1 MNKYLPEGMAIHT
14 PENIDYLSHS
24 GLKRAMEE
32 NRIIEAPAI
41 ICSSDHDLKVR
52 LGELTGTIPRK
63 LAALG
68 IADGS
73 ARDIAII
80 SRVGKP
86 VCFKVTA
93 TEPEIKL
100 SRKDAQEEALNWFL
114 NNLTPGEIIPCIV
127 THTAEFGAFVDIGC
141 GIAALIGVENL
152 SVSRIAHSNER
163 LRAGQRILA
172 AVSTIDKEKRRITLT
187 QKELLGTWQE
197 NADLFSAGETVSG
210 IVRGK
215 KEYGLF
221 VELTANLS
229 GLAEFRDDIEV
240 GDHVSV
246 YIKAIIPEKMK
257 VKLVIID
264 KADEPKSVTEPKYFI
279 TKGRIDKWDY
289 CPASSGRC
297 YPGTAFSSQV

>member
-14 PENIDYLSHS
+14 PENSDYLSHS
-24 GLKRAMEE
+24 GLKKAKEE

-41 ICSSDHDLKVR
+41 VCSSDHDLKVR
-52 LGELTGTIPRK
+52 LGEMTGTIPRS

-73 ARDIAII
+73 AKDIAII

-86 VCFKVTA
+86 VCFKVRE
-93 TEPEIKL
+93 TEPEIML
-100 SRKDAQEEALNWFL
+100 SRKDAQEEALSWFL
-114 NNLTPGEIIPCIV
+114 DNLTPGDIIPCIV

-152 SVSRIAHSNER
+152 SVSRISHSNER

-172 AVSTIDKEKRRITLT
+172 AVSSIDKEKRRITLT

-215 KEYGLF
+215 KDYGLF

-229 GLAEFRDDIEV
+229 GLAEYRDDIEV
-240 GDHVSV
+240 GDCVSV

-264 KADEPKSVTEPKYFI
+264 KTDTKPAVEEPRYFL
-279 TKGRIDKWDY
+279 TSGRIKKWDY
-289 CPASSGRC
+289 CPASSGRIF
-297 YPGTAFSSQV
+297 PGRDFSQDF